1 MIKGHLGFSQK
12 IDKNLL
18 ISSQP
23 NVTLRYLYFEVN
35 VSLSFFVLKKSLTG
49 INTLRIFILKRRI
62 GMVCYV
68 SLFWTEVPVSFNY
81 HF

>member
-1 MIKGHLGFSQK
+1 MIKGHLGFSQN

-35 VSLSFFVLKKSLTG
+35 VSQG
-49 INTLRIFILKRRI
+49 FIIRSILPS
-62 GMVCYV
+62 GMGARGV
-68 SLFWTEVPVSFNY
+68 SSVHVENMEMFSCSPT
-81 HF
+81 